1 MGVAVVPVFDAV
13 FARVAASFAKRR
25 CDELVCKQGR
35 YKACSVLKL
44 QKPSWTNDSMD
55 RLENTSGI
63 FFSIWTNKASIR
75 TNRAHYNVHALK
87 LRELEGYSITSRS
100 FAKDFRKG
108 FASMCSDWPNVSVD
122 YGPLTLMEGWIE
134 IDALHFEE
142 DILGLM
148 ERFQTLSPL
157 IDRLLESRQRL
168 AAGFVG

>member
-1 MGVAVVPVFDAV
+1 MVVVVIPPDEV
-13 FARVAASFAKRR
+13 FARVAAKFVMRGR
-25 CDELVCKQGR
+25 DGLVCKQGS

-44 QKPSWTNDSMD
+44 QKRSWTNDPMN
-55 RLENTSGI
+55 RVENTSGI
-63 FFSIWTNKASIR
+63 FFSIWTNEASIGK
-75 TNRAHYNVHALK
+75 NRAHYNVHALK

-100 FAKDFRKG
+100 FAEDFRNG
-108 FASMCSDWPNVSVD
+108 FAGMRSDWPNVSVD

-134 IDALHFEE
+134 IDSVYFEE

-168 AAGFVG
+168 AAGLVR